1 MKKGLQ
7 TVKMN
12 LLQNERGDFI
22 QNAIWIVL
30 IVLAMIPMFGALR
43 TAITR
48 AFGIIINTISQLG

>member
-1 MKKGLQ
+1 MKVWMMKLN
-7 TVKMN
+7 KK
-12 LLQNERGDFI
+12 LLQSERGDFI